1 MPLEMSDVDSKSSSG
16 SETKNSSAN
25 AGEDSLDFM
34 QRMILVQQQHLI
46 SQYQCEKSN
55 TSGVNEGKGSDD
67 LITRIEREQSELRII
82 NQQNSILKQIE
93 KDNYST
99 SNGKVGS
106 ETTVQS
112 KEKSPDS
119 QQIPKALKDEPSLAH
134 ETTLSSSREI
144 PKQKHLEDTLLGRE
158 ISCRGGKSSQQEQAD
173 GNDQSE
179 SRSSAALSA
188 IEIPYSS
195 QDAWRRLE
203 SELEEYFSNVEIH
216 DESIPHNATTAELKL
231 PPNTLNG
238 VSADADPVYD
248 RLWRGSYPGQ
258 VPLPPVQS
266 RSQVLP
272 HILDREDE
280 DDMDDRKPPADRMD
294 DEGA

>member
-1 MPLEMSDVDSKSSSG
+1 M
-16 SETKNSSAN
+16 
-25 AGEDSLDFM
+25 
-34 QRMILVQQQHLI
+34 
-46 SQYQCEKSN
+46 
-55 TSGVNEGKGSDD
+55 
-67 LITRIEREQSELRII
+67 
-82 NQQNSILKQIE
+82 KQIE

-119 QQIPKALKDEPSLAH
+119 QQVPKALKDEPSLAH
-134 ETTLSSSREI
+134 HDHEMTLSSSREI
-144 PKQKHLEDTLLGRE
+144 PKQKHLEDTLVGRE
-158 ISCRGGKSSQQEQAD
+158 ISYRGGKSSQQEQAD
-173 GNDQSE
+173 GNDKSE

-203 SELEEYFSNVEIH
+203 SELEEYFSNVEIQ
-216 DESIPHNATTAELKL
+216 DESIPHEATTAELKL

-238 VSADADPVYD
+238 VSADAEPVYD
-248 RLWRGSYPGQ
+248 RLWRGSSPGQ

-272 HILDREDE
+272 HILDRKDD